1 VVALAVLLAAYR
13 MRSDPQ
19 GGAILAVGFVLASVL
34 GVYVA
39 VSILRSGRS

>member
-1 VVALAVLLAAYR
+1 
-13 MRSDPQ
+13 MRGDPQ